1 MWLELRLKN
10 VDETPSLRGLVSRR
24 RCWWCWWCS
33 LWNADGGRRDDFA
46 RGGRDLLARGCARAS
61 SAVRCDRDPGAVRLA
76 AVEPDDAVA
85 GEARWC
91 YNSIPGSYH
100 RTEEKGVWH
109 RPATDT
115 NTCRRQEVVWITSQT
130 RSGGAIWLHTV
141 VLRWNADSLRQGKV
155 SRFHPV
161 PRSNRPESCRGAI
174 SPPPPI
180 KKTLI

>member
-1 MWLELRLKN
+1 MWTRHPLSAVWFRGGGADDADDARSEMPMED
-10 VDETPSLRGLVSRR
+10 DETILRGEEGIS
-24 RCWWCWWCS
+24 S
-33 LWNADGGRRDDFA
+33 HG
-46 RGGRDLLARGCARAS
+46 AS

-85 GEARWC
+85 GEARCC

-141 VLRWNADSLRQGKV
+141 VLRWNADSLRRGKV
-155 SRFHPV
+155 SLFHPV
-161 PRSNRPESCRGAI
+161 PRCNRPESCRGAI
-174 SPPPPI
+174 SPPPQY
-180 KKTLI
+180 KNYTK